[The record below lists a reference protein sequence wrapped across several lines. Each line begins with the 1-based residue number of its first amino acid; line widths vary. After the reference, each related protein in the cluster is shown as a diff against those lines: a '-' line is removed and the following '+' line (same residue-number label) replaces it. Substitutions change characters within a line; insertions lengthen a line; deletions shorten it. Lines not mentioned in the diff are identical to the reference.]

1 MGKQLQIRI
10 FPDGR
15 VHAETKNM
23 KGKTCLKYIK
33 TVEEILQARTVDS
46 QFTKEYYE
54 VEESQQY
61 TDNVEVVK
69 NGK

>member
-10 FPDGR
+10 YPDGR
-15 VHAETKNM
+15 VQAETKNM

-33 TVEEILQARTVDS
+33 TVEELLQARTVDS

-54 VEESQQY
+54 AEENQQY
-61 TDNVEVVK
+61 TDDVEVVK

>member
-10 FPDGR
+10 YPDGR
-15 VHAETKNM
+15 VQAETKNM

-33 TVEEILQARTVDS
+33 TVEELLQARTVDS

-54 VEESQQY
+54 AEENQQY
-61 TDNVEVVK
+61 TYDVEVVK